1 MPLKIL
7 RQDIIYMNVDAIVSS
22 VSQHPYIGFGGD
34 VNSRIHNVAGPYL
47 FYARQRLGEI
57 HVSEAQITPGYQLLA
72 RYVIH
77 AHAPNYFYN
86 PETASDLLNETYRNC
101 LELAKAHSLKSIGF
115 PLLSTGVYGYPKEE
129 ALDIAK
135 NAINDFLKVYDIDVY
150 LIVYDD
156 ESYEVAKKYSQKIT
170 DYLNKNF
177 KPVEFLDEI
186 DNLEEVEDEEDHIYD
201 EIVNEDDTLD
211 YDALKPLIKKANL
224 NTIDDDIES
233 SFSDLFLEF
242 IRDKNIDI
250 VKFYKNAMISKQTI
264 SKFSTQENYQP
275 KRETVFLCAIG
286 LKLDIEETKK
296 LLASAGYAINPS
308 SKFELI
314 IQYFIESK
322 IYNFH
327 EIDTILLQ
335 YDQKTLRNYD

>member
-7 RQDIIYMNVDAIVSS
+7 RQDIIYMNVGAIVSS
-22 VSQHPYIGFGGD
+22 VSQQPYRGFGGD

-86 PETASDLLNETYRNC
+86 PETAPDLLCETYRNC
-101 LELAKAHSLKSIGF
+101 LELAKTHNLQSIGF
-115 PLLSTGVYGYPKEE
+115 PLLSTGVYGYPKDE

-135 NAINDFLKVYDIDVY
+135 NAINDFLKLYDIDVY

-156 ESYEVAKKYSQKIT
+156 ESYEIAKKYSQKIT

-177 KPVEFLDEI
+177 KPVEYLENNF
-186 DNLEEVEDEEDHIYD
+186 NLEEDYD
-201 EIVNEDDTLD
+201 EDDHSFEEIFYEDNATD
-211 YDALKPLIKKANL
+211 YDALKPLVKSASLEN
-224 NTIDDDIES
+224 IDENIDL
-233 SFSDLFLEF
+233 SFPDLFFEF
-242 IRDKNIDI
+242 VREKKVNV
-250 VKFYKNAMISKQTI
+250 VKLYQKTMISKQTI
-264 SKFSTQENYQP
+264 SKFSTQKNYQP
-275 KRETVFLCAIG
+275 KRETAFLCAIG
-286 LKLDIEETKK
+286 LKLDLEETKR

-308 SKFELI
+308 SKFDLI

-322 IYNFH
+322 NYNIL
-327 EIDTILLQ
+327 EIDTMLSH
-335 YDQKTLRNYD
+335 YDLKTLIKYY